1 MNCRIRHLSQGKW
14 TWSLW
19 LVTDSTSWFS
29 IWTDGGA
36 GPALTFWTFVFCQLQ
51 CRPMVLKVNKP
62 EIIHGFVVSR
72 VWSVTGKSGG
82 QASFLDPV
90 LPRSMNARSGK
101 ALSLAVSTQY
111 TNVTDRRRKPRLC
124 IASSSE
130 KQIKEMWCEK
140 SEQTNKQI
148 LHQISTFV
156 FVLYSA
162 VFGIEQICYFLLRKN
177 WRKWLRAGLWLLTG
191 CVRKFV

>member
-1 MNCRIRHLSQGKW
+1 
-14 TWSLW
+14 
-19 LVTDSTSWFS
+19 
-29 IWTDGGA
+29 
-36 GPALTFWTFVFCQLQ
+36 
-51 CRPMVLKVNKP
+51 
-62 EIIHGFVVSR
+62 
-72 VWSVTGKSGG
+72 VTGKSGG

-90 LPRSMNARSGK
+90 FPRSMNARSGK

-162 VFGIEQICYFLLRKN
+162 VFRDWTDLL
-177 WRKWLRAGLWLLTG
+177 LFTT
-191 CVRKFV
+191 